1 MTDKITGMN
10 EVIENMI
17 AEELAEANLK
27 YPMFH
32 SWKEAYAV
40 LLEETEEAAECMELI
55 SEEGIGY
62 LWGSIRMKNV
72 DEETRVCNVE
82 AIKNFAVKAIQE
94 LVQVAAM
101 CDKTVESQKIWTR
114 SASEE
119 YAEEKQYE

>member
-17 AEELAEANLK
+17 AEELAEAKNK

-40 LLEETEEAAECMELI
+40 LLEETEEAVECIELI
-55 SEEGIGY
+55 TEDGMKY
-62 LWGSIRMKNV
+62 LWRSIRMKNV
-72 DEETRVCNVE
+72 DDDVRVSNVE
-82 AIKNFAVKAIQE
+82 AIKKIAVGGIQE

-101 CDKTVESQKIWTR
+101 CDKTVESMNIW
-114 SASEE
+114 SGSVSDEKP
-119 YAEEKQYE
+119 EEKEHE

>member
-17 AEELAEANLK
+17 AEELAEANCK

-40 LLEETEEAAECMELI
+40 ILEEAEEAAECMEII

-72 DEETRVCNVE
+72 EEEVRVCNVE
-82 AIKNFAVKAIQE
+82 AIKKFAVRGIQE

-101 CDKTVESQKIWTR
+101 CDKTIESQKIWGCNV
-114 SASEE
+114 SEE
-119 YAEEKQYE
+119 NVKEEGQ